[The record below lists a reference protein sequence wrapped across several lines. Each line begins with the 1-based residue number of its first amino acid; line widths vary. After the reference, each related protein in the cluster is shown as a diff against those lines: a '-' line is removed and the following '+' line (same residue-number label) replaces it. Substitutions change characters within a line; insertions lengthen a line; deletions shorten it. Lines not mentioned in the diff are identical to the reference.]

1 MERPKSEIEENKM
14 TVYFNQRAHDEQ
26 EKEERL
32 AEEKKQQQEEAV
44 KAVGRAVSFFVKP
57 VILMLLWNWLMPGLF
72 GLQTIGYLK
81 AFALHVIA
89 RIIIDKE

>member
-1 MERPKSEIEENKM
+1 MERSKREEKNEV
-14 TVYFNQRAHDEQ
+14 TIYFDKRAHEEQ
-26 EKEERL
+26 EEERL
-32 AEEKKQQQEEAV
+32 AEEKKQKEQEEAV
-44 KAVGRAVSFFVKP
+44 KAVGRAVSFLVKP